1 MFKKGE
7 DMLINVYLV
16 CVYKLI
22 PSFNRLDFRKNITI
36 LNVLGRFQLSQEID
50 LYESPEI
57 Q

>member
-1 MFKKGE
+1 
-7 DMLINVYLV
+7 MLINVYLV